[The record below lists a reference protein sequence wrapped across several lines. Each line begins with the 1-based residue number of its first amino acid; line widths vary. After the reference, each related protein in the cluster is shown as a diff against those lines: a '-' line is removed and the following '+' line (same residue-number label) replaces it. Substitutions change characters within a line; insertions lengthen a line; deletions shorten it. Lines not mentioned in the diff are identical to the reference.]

1 MPRNAAVTSRTAEQS
16 SEDELSMSRVD
27 DLIQRGRS
35 QGHLSLSDLRTAFE
49 QAGLTPTEARSIL
62 RELSEAGVRLANEE
76 PELLAPKPARK
87 TAPSK
92 ATAAKAPVSKGTAMK
107 DAAQKAAPAAR
118 DTEVSRSAAVS
129 GDAAVIEDTEVTEP
143 TVTE

>member
-1 MPRNAAVTSRTAEQS
+1 MPRIANATSVGASTIGAS
-16 SEDELSMSRVD
+16 ALADEATSSRVD

-62 RELSEAGVRLANEE
+62 RELSESGVRLANEE

-87 TAPSK
+87 AATGSK
-92 ATAAKAPVSKGTAMK
+92 GSTAKASPGSPASTA
-107 DAAQKAAPAAR
+107 KAAPVGTLR
-118 DTEVSRSAAVS
+118 R
-129 GDAAVIEDTEVTEP
+129 P
-143 TVTE
+143 LRPRPR